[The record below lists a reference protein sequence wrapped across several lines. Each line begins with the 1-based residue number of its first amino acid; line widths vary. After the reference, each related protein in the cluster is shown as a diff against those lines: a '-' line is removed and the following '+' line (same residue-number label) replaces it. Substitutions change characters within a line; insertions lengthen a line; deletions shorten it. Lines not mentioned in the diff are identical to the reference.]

1 MASSN
6 AKLPHSSAVDKL
18 VRQYG
23 LNARD
28 ALENLSRSDALRSID
43 VEMRRDANRARAERR
58 CERTELAR
66 SRHERRRIRRPGR

>member
-28 ALENLSRSDALRSID
+28 ALENLTRSDALRSID
-43 VEMRRDANRARAERR
+43 VEMRRDANRARAKR
-58 CERTELAR
+58 
-66 SRHERRRIRRPGR
+66 